1 MTKKFDKTYKN
12 LVKKYGKKE
21 VDTGIDVEAE
31 HVQDKE
37 ERLEIASD
45 HLEEFP
51 TYYKELSKMEKKLK
65 KQKGD

>member
-1 MTKKFDKTYKN
+1 MTKKFDKTYKE

-37 ERLEIASD
+37 ERLKIASD

-65 KQKGD
+65 NKKGD